1 MKSVCKNL
9 DTGTIFTMM
18 KNILYVFLGGGIGNA
33 LRYLVFLSMPS
44 ITFPYA
50 TFLVNICGSFLI
62 GLFIALY
69 SENPFHQSTLLFLA
83 TGICGGFTTF
93 SAFSKESFGMI
104 QAQQW
109 GLLFAYILLS
119 VSLSIG
125 ATALGFYVG
134 K

>member
-1 MKSVCKNL
+1 
-9 DTGTIFTMM
+9 M
-18 KNILYVFLGGGIGNA
+18 KNILYVFLGGGIGSV
-33 LRYLVFLSMPS
+33 LRYLIYLGLPS
-44 ITFPYA
+44 GNFPYA
-50 TFLVNICGSFLI
+50 TFMVNVSGSFLI
-62 GLFIALY
+62 GLFIAMY
-69 SENPFHQSTLLFLA
+69 SENSLHHSTLLFLA

-93 SAFSKESFGMI
+93 STFSKESYGLI
-104 QAQQW
+104 QTQQW